1 MPRLYPSTQELL
13 SFVCVARHSSITA
26 AANELSL
33 TQGAVSKAIQNLED
47 VLGVKLFE
55 RVKQRVVITAAGE
68 IYLRKA
74 QDVIHSLEESTLEM
88 RSFYSTKSAIKIST
102 VPTFGAQWLLPR
114 LPKFQKAHPDIAVSF
129 APYSVNDGIG
139 TADIF
144 IKYGEGLWP
153 NLNATYL
160 TGKELVVLVGVKTA
174 KSVRNKSHLAK
185 IPLIH
190 HASLPHAWRDW
201 NDSFGKLKTF
211 TPYAG
216 ERFDQFSL
224 IIEAVKADL
233 GAALLPRCLVQRE
246 IANGQTIELFGNTI
260 SSWKGYY
267 LCTEQRRTPSPQLLT
282 FMGWLESKRHEHKRD

>member
-13 SFVCVARHSSITA
+13 SFVGVARHSSITA

-33 TQGAVSKAIQNLED
+33 TQGAVSKAILNLEE

-55 RVKQRVVITAAGE
+55 RIKQRVIITAAGE

-74 QDVIHSLEESTLEM
+74 QQVIQSLEQSTLEM
-88 RSFYSTKSAIKIST
+88 RSFDSAKSAIKIST

-114 LPKFQKAHPDIAVSF
+114 LPAFQKAHPDIAISF
-129 APYSVNDGIG
+129 APYAVNDNEID
-139 TADIF
+139 ADIF

-160 TGKELVVLVGVKTA
+160 TGKELVVLVGAQTA
-174 KSVRNKSHLAK
+174 KQVRNKSHLAK
-185 IPLIH
+185 TPLIH

-201 NDSFGKLKTF
+201 NDSFGKLKNF
-211 TPYAG
+211 CPYGG

-246 IANGQTIELFGNTI
+246 IANGQAIELFGNTI

-267 LCTEQRRTPSPQLLT
+267 VCTEQRQQPSVQLLT
-282 FMGWLESKRHEHKRD
+282 VTDWLRRETTNGQ

>member
-13 SFVCVARHSSITA
+13 SFVCVARHASITA

-33 TQGAVSKAIQNLED
+33 TQGAVSKAILNLEE

-55 RVKQRVVITAAGE
+55 RIKQRVVITSAGE

-74 QDVIHSLEESTLEM
+74 KQVIQSLEQSTLEM
-88 RSFYSTKSAIKIST
+88 RSFDSAKSAVKIST

-114 LPKFQKAHPDIAVSF
+114 LPAFQKAHPDIAISF
-129 APYSVNDGIG
+129 ATYSVNDHEID
-139 TADIF
+139 ADIF

-160 TGKELVVLVGVKTA
+160 TGKELVVLVGVQTA
-174 KSVRNKSHLAK
+174 KAVRHKSHLSHT
-185 IPLIH
+185 PLIH

-201 NDSFGKLKTF
+201 NDSFGKLKNF
-211 TPYAG
+211 SPYAG

-224 IIEAVKADL
+224 IIEAVKANL

-246 IANGQTIELFGNTI
+246 IADGHAVELFGNII

-267 LCTEQRRTPSPQLLT
+267 ICTEQRQQSSVQLLT
-282 FMGWLESKRHEHKRD
+282 VIDWLRKETTHGK

>member
-33 TQGAVSKAIQNLED
+33 TQGAVSKAILNLEE

-55 RVKQRVVITAAGE
+55 RIKQRVVITAAGE

-74 QDVIHSLEESTLEM
+74 QQVIQSLEQSTLEM
-88 RSFYSTKSAIKIST
+88 RSFDSKKSAIKIST
-102 VPTFGAQWLLPR
+102 VPTFGSQWLLPR
-114 LPKFQKAHPDIAVSF
+114 LPAFQKAHPDIAISF
-129 APYSVNDGIG
+129 APYSVNDNEID
-139 TADIF
+139 ADIF

-160 TGKELVVLVGVKTA
+160 TGKELVILVGVQTA
-174 KSVRNKSHLAK
+174 KGVRNKSHLAK
-185 IPLIH
+185 ISLIH

-201 NDSFGKLKTF
+201 NDSFGRLKNF
-211 TPYAG
+211 SPYAG

-224 IIEAVKADL
+224 IIEAVKANL

-246 IANGQTIELFGNTI
+246 IAGGQAIELFGNTI

-267 LCTEQRRTPSPQLLT
+267 VCTEQRQQPSVQLLT
-282 FMGWLESKRHEHKRD
+282 VTDWLRRETTNGQ